1 MTPSNSSRRARMLL
15 IAIAVSV
22 AAPACGGPAT
32 LSMSPPGP
40 DAPTLA
46 VPRFEADDPRVNTAG
61 FVGQTTRMSRVVDE
75 TTYTLMI
82 FAVGDVLTLGAMV
95 EGSFDGAAAWRVGDR
110 SFTVPV
116 TRDDRG
122 TTEVQATGEELVGRH
137 GGFDAFDW
145 VNVEVPLAEWLP
157 DGTPVAL
164 EFRSG
169 SGTVT
174 LPEGADAYVSELAI
188 R

>member
-1 MTPSNSSRRARMLL
+1 MTIGKRGVAL
-15 IAIAVSV
+15 AVSI
-22 AAPACGGPAT
+22 AASACGGSAAPPVP
-32 LSMSPPGP
+32 PPGAE
-40 DAPTLA
+40 APALT
-46 VPRFEADDPRVNTAG
+46 VPRFAHDDPRVNTAG
-61 FVGQTTRMSRVVDE
+61 FVGQTTRMSRIVDG

-95 EGSFDGAAAWRVGDR
+95 EGPFDGTAEWRVGDR
-110 SFTVPV
+110 SFVVPV

-122 TTEVQATGEELVGRH
+122 RDVVPVTGENLVGRH
-137 GGFDAFDW
+137 GGFDEFDW

-164 EFRSG
+164 AFRSG
-169 SGTVT
+169 SLDVA
-174 LPEGADAYVSELAI
+174 LPEGARAYVSELAI